1 MLYFLHLFKD
11 VFSVLNVFRYVS
23 VRSALA
29 FVTSL
34 AIGVLLGKFV
44 IEKLKQIQFVQFVR
58 EEGPEHHKVKQ
69 GTPTMGGIL
78 ILISI
83 IVSVLLWANLT
94 KIMVWIM
101 LFSILAFGA
110 IGFTDDLLKVS
121 KSRNLGLTSKQKF
134 SLQVICSLI
143 IFGFLYYMKL
153 NNGFEFTVTFPVFK
167 NFQPNLGWFFAI
179 FLILVIVGSSNAVN
193 LTDGLDGLAVGTITP
208 VVVTLS
214 AVAYASGHKVISEY
228 LNIPYIPE
236 ASELTIVG
244 SAIIG
249 SLLGFLWH
257 NASPADMFMGDV
269 GSLSLGGA
277 LGTMAILIKEEYV
290 LLIAGGVLVIEALSV
305 IIQVGSYKTRG
316 KRVFK
321 MAPIHHHFELKNWA
335 ENKVVV
341 RFWIISLLFSLIALI
356 SLKMR

>member
-1 MLYFLHLFKD
+1 MLYFLHLFTD

-23 VRSALA
+23 VRAALA

-34 AIGVLLGKFV
+34 AIGIFLGKYV
-44 IEKLKQIQFVQFVR
+44 IEKLKQIQFVQYVR
-58 EEGPEHHKVKQ
+58 DEGPEHHKEKQ

-78 ILISI
+78 IIISI
-83 IVSVLLWANLT
+83 VVSVLLWANLT
-94 KIMVWIM
+94 KFMVWIM
-101 LFSILAFGA
+101 LFSIVGFGGIGLA
-110 IGFTDDLLKVS
+110 DDLLKVS
-121 KSRNLGLTSKQKF
+121 KSNNLGLTSKQKF
-134 SLQVICSLI
+134 LLQVLCSI
-143 IFGFLYYMKL
+143 IVFILLYYMKSFS
-153 NNGFEFTVTFPVFK
+153 GFEFTITFPIFK
-167 NFQPNLGWFFAI
+167 NFQPDLGLFFVI
-179 FLILVIVGSSNAVN
+179 FVILVIVGASNAVN

-214 AVAYASGHKVISEY
+214 AVAYASGHKIISEY

-236 ASELTIVG
+236 ASELTIIG

-257 NASPADMFMGDV
+257 NAQPADMFMGDV

-277 LGTMAILIKEEYV
+277 LGTMAVLIKEEYV
-290 LLIAGGVLVIEALSV
+290 LFIAGGVLVIEALSV
-305 IIQVGSYKTRG
+305 IIQVGSFKTRG
-316 KRVFK
+316 KRVFR

-341 RFWIISLLFSLIALI
+341 RFWIISLLFSLIALV
-356 SLKMR
+356 SLKLR

>member
-1 MLYFLHLFKD
+1 MLYFLHSFTEY
-11 VFSVLNVFRYVS
+11 FSVLNIFRYVS

-34 AIGVLLGKFV
+34 AIGVYLGKFV
-44 IEKLKQIQFVQFVR
+44 IYKLKDIQFVQYVR
-58 EEGPEHHKVKQ
+58 EEGPKHHQAKQ

-78 ILISI
+78 IIISI
-83 IVSVLLWANLT
+83 VISVLLWANLT

-101 LFSILAFGA
+101 LFSIVAFGA
-110 IGFTDDLLKVS
+110 IGLTDDLLKVS
-121 KSRNLGLTSKQKF
+121 KGKNLGLTSRQKF

-143 IFGFLYYMKL
+143 IFGFLYYL
-153 NNGFEFTVTFPVFK
+153 NQSGGFEFTVTFPVFK
-167 NFQPNLGWFFAI
+167 NLQPNLGIFFVI

-193 LTDGLDGLAVGTITP
+193 LTDGLDGLATGTITP

-257 NASPADMFMGDV
+257 NAQPADMFMGDV

-277 LGTMAILIKEEYV
+277 LGTMAVLIKEEYV
-290 LLIAGGVLVIEALSV
+290 LFIAGGVLVIEALSV
-305 IIQVGSYKTRG
+305 IIQVGSFKTRG

-321 MAPIHHHFELKNWA
+321 MAPIHHHFELKNWP

-341 RFWIISLLFSLIALI
+341 RFWIVSLLFSLIALI
-356 SLKMR
+356 SLKLR